1 MLCCDAFGVIP
12 PVARLTP
19 DQAKYYFIS
28 GYTAKVA
35 GTEMGIK
42 EPQATFS
49 PCFGGP
55 FLVHHPVVY
64 ADLLAKKMISSNATV
79 YLINT
84 GWVGGAYGVGKR
96 CPIKVTR
103 KICDAINEGTLKT
116 AKTRK
121 MPIFD
126 FDVIESIPDV
136 PSDIMWPESGWKDKA
151 AFNNTCNKLA
161 NMFLANFKNFGSK
174 ATPDILKAAPKPT
187 EIMQVTFATEG

>member
-1 MLCCDAFGVIP
+1 
-12 PVARLTP
+12 VARLTP

-64 ADLLAKKMISSNATV
+64 ADLLAKKMVSSNAEV

-126 FDVIESIPDV
+126 LDVIESIPDV
-136 PSDIMWPESGWKDKA
+136 PSDILWPEAGWKDKA
-151 AFNNTCNKLA
+151 LFNQTCNKLA
-161 NMFLANFKNFGSK
+161 NMFLANFKNFESR
-174 ATPDILKAAPKPT
+174 ASPDILKAAPKPT